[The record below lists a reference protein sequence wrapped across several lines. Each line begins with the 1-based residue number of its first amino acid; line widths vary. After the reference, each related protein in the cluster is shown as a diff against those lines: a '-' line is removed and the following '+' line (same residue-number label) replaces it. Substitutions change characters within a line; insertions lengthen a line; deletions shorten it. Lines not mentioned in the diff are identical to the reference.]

1 MKLKLTLVALALI
14 AFGTSNAQINLPA
27 PSPAGSV
34 MSKVGLADV
43 QVDYSR
49 PKMKGRKIF
58 GEGSD
63 FLVPFGQVWRTGAN
77 SGTIVT
83 TSADLSVS
91 GNALPAGEY
100 MLITIPGAESWTVIF
115 YKDKS
120 IGGNMSNY
128 KQENDQLRVTVKSSK
143 LTEAVEALTFN
154 ISDLSADGKSGSLEL
169 AWENTAVKVPMT
181 HEFDAIVM
189 KEIAA
194 GTKVNPGNYL
204 AAANYYYAT
213 DRDLDQAIQWM
224 DLYLAE
230 NGNQFWN
237 VYLKAEIQA
246 KNGDTKGARAT
257 AEKSLELAKNAEG
270 GDFGYIKRNE
280 DFIASLK

>member
-43 QVDYSR
+43 QEDYSR

-63 FLVPFGQVWRTGAN
+63 FLLPFGQIWRTGAN

-83 TSADLSVS
+83 TSADLSVA
-91 GNALPAGEY
+91 GNTLPAGEY

-143 LTEAVEALTFN
+143 LTEADEALTFN
-154 ISDLSADGKSGSLEL
+154 ISDLSADGKSGSIEL

-194 GTKVNPGNYL
+194 GTKVNVGNYL

-224 DLYLAE
+224 DLYLAD

-237 VYLKAEIQA
+237 VHLKAEIQA
-246 KNGDTKGARAT
+246 KNGDKKGAKAT

-280 DFIASLK
+280 DLIASLK

>member
-1 MKLKLTLVALALI
+1 MKLKLMLFALAMV
-14 AFGTSNAQINLPA
+14 AFGASNAQISIPD

-34 MSKVGLADV
+34 WSKVGLSDV
-43 QVDYSR
+43 QVEYSR

-77 SGTIVT
+77 SGTIIT
-83 TSADLSVS
+83 TSSELMVECNS
-91 GNALPAGEY
+91 LPAGEY

-120 IGGNMSNY
+120 IGGNMNAY
-128 KQENDQLRVTVKSSK
+128 KQENDQLRVNVKSGK
-143 LTEAVEALTFN
+143 LTETVQTLTFN
-154 ISDLSADGKSGSLEL
+154 ISDLSEDAKTANLEL
-169 AWENTAVKVPMT
+169 AWENTSVKIPLM
-181 HEFDAIVM
+181 HDFDAEVM

-194 GTKVNPGNYL
+194 GTKVNVSNYL
-204 AAANYYYAT
+204 AAANYYYST

-224 DLYLAE
+224 DLYLAD

-237 VYLKAEIQA
+237 IYLKAEMQA
-246 KNGDTKGARAT
+246 KNGDSKGARAT
-257 AEKSLELAKNAEG
+257 AEKSLELAKKNPG

-280 DFIASLK
+280 DLIASLK

>member
-83 TSADLSVS
+83 TSADLSVA
-91 GNALPAGEY
+91 GNTLPAGEY

-120 IGGNMSNY
+120 IGGNMGAY
-128 KQENDQLRVTVKSSK
+128 KQENDQLRVDVKSSK

-154 ISDLSADGKSGSLEL
+154 ISDLSADGKSGSIEL
-169 AWENTAVKVPMT
+169 SWENTAVKVPMT

-189 KEIAA
+189 KEIEA
-194 GTKVNPGNYL
+194 GTKVNAGNYL

-224 DLYLAE
+224 DLYLAD

-237 VYLKAEIQA
+237 IFLKAEIQA
-246 KNGDTKGARAT
+246 KNGDKKGARAT
-257 AEKSLELAKNAEG
+257 SEKSLELAKNAEG

>member
-63 FLVPFGQVWRTGAN
+63 FLLPFGQIWRTGAN

-83 TSADLSVS
+83 TSADLSVA
-91 GNALPAGEY
+91 GNTLPAGEY

-194 GTKVNPGNYL
+194 GTKVNVGNYL

-224 DLYLAE
+224 DLYLAD

-237 VYLKAEIQA
+237 VHLKAEIQA
-246 KNGDTKGARAT
+246 KNGDTEGARAT